1 VEHAVRVHAP
11 ARQPSPRQMTLPPLA
26 WALLLGAGVLLM
38 LMVVGIAIQIA
49 ILENSRDHMR
59 AQDKK
64 SALLLRRAEAAA
76 PAAQQAVPLI
86 RDARPLVR
94 KLRRAIRGL
103 SGSGTSIESATARLP
118 AIARAVQALA
128 QFALPALDAAS
139 AVSAQV
145 LHRDRLA
152 RALDAANEL
161 LAEVSATDL
170 VEISARAGRQVPRLT
185 RRLIKIQLAT
195 LRTQRRSLTT
205 QLKTLGIQRKALVH
219 IESIDRKT
227 GGPVPAPVP

>member
-1 VEHAVRVHAP
+1 MP
-11 ARQPSPRQMTLPPLA
+11 ARIPQPSRRQVTLPPLA
-26 WALLLGAGVLLM
+26 WALILGAGLLLV

-49 ILENSRDHMR
+49 ILQDSRDHIL

-64 SALLLRRAEAAA
+64 AALLLRRAEAAA

-94 KLRRAIRGL
+94 RLRHAIKGL

-128 QFALPALDAAS
+128 AFALPALDAATT
-139 AVSAQV
+139 VSAQV
-145 LHRDRLA
+145 LHRNRLA
-152 RALDAANEL
+152 RALAATSEL
-161 LAEVSATDL
+161 VAEVRASDL
-170 VEISARAGRQVPRLT
+170 IDISARAAREAPRLM
-185 RRLIKIQLAT
+185 RRLIKIQAVTLRVQKRS
-195 LRTQRRSLTT
+195 LRTQL
-205 QLKTLGIQRKALVH
+205 QTLGIQREALVH
-219 IESIDRKT
+219 IKSIDRKT

>member
-1 VEHAVRVHAP
+1 MP
-11 ARQPSPRQMTLPPLA
+11 ARVPQQSRRQVTLPPLA
-26 WALLLGAGVLLM
+26 WALIVGAGLLLV

-49 ILENSRDHMR
+49 ILQDSRDHIQ

-64 SALLLRRAEAAA
+64 TAVLLRRAEAAA

-103 SGSGTSIESATARLP
+103 SGSGTSIESATSRLP

-128 QFALPALDAAS
+128 EFALPALDAA
-139 AVSAQV
+139 ATVSGQV

-152 RALDAANEL
+152 RALDATNEL
-161 LAEVSATDL
+161 LAEVRSTDL
-170 VEISARAGRQVPRLT
+170 VDISARAGREAPRLM
-185 RRLIKIQLAT
+185 RRLIKIQVAT
-195 LRTQRRSLTT
+195 LRIQKRSLGT
-205 QLKTLGIQRKALVH
+205 QLQTLGIQREALVH
-219 IESIDRKT
+219 IKSIDRKT